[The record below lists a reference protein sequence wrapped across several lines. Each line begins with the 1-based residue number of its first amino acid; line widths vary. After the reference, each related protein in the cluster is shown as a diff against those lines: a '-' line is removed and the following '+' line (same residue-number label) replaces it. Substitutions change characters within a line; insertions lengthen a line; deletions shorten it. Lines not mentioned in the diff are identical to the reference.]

1 MKRVI
6 MGLNKDVYKSI
17 KELMPRA
24 CDSIRHY
31 PKEHNMIDVELNDA
45 VIMKVYDREVY
56 LDLGGE
62 KVSFTENSFEII
74 SCR

>member
-6 MGLNKDVYKSI
+6 MGLDKNVYKSI
-17 KELMPRA
+17 KELLPRA
-24 CDSIRHY
+24 CESIRHY
-31 PKEHNMIDVELNDA
+31 PKEQNMVDVELNDA
-45 VIMKVYDREVY
+45 VIMKIYDTEVY

-62 KVSFTENSFEII
+62 KVSFTDKSFEII